1 MYDIRQFKP
10 SLYLLLVMGM
20 SGFALAAQSPGIWI
34 LSVAGILL
42 NAWLVKTDRFRPLP
56 RLVANL
62 ITVVAL
68 LWAFQALRRGGPAA
82 IIVIGQFL
90 VLLQLVK
97 MFEQRGNRDFA
108 QLLVLSLLLMVAA
121 AINTASLAFGLLFA

>member
-20 SGFALAAQSPGIWI
+20 SGLRWQQSPGIWI

-68 LWAFQALRRGGPAA
+68 LWAFQALRQADRSADH
-82 IIVIGQFL
+82 
-90 VLLQLVK
+90 
-97 MFEQRGNRDFA
+97 RDRA
-108 QLLVLSLLLMVAA
+108 VPRAA
-121 AINTASLAFGLLFA
+121 ATRENVRAAGIATSPSSWCSACC